1 MSIKGFTCSKPL
13 CGRWGSF
20 SLSSAEICGLVCTL
34 LDKAPLQYLE
44 VMRASLQTRTLGSR
58 PKSLTVGSRR
68 QPLELRDAHFSAD
81 SDSTSFLSLQSF
93 PCFRFVFSF
102 PLPGTSSLPP
112 SLLCLCSSL
121 HMVEQEGSGLASS
134 GPLGWLREMV
144 MVYKV
149 ARDQHPVNT
158 DHCLG
163 GEYKVRFPE
172 ASGQPVNT

>member
-13 CGRWGSF
+13 CGWWGSF

-68 QPLELRDAHFSAD
+68 QPLELRDAHFSAN
-81 SDSTSFLSLQSF
+81 SNSTSFLSLQSF

-102 PLPGTSSLPP
+102 PLPAPVLCLPPFCVSAPHYIWWSRKAVDWLPQGPSGGLERWLWSIKSPGTSI
-112 SLLCLCSSL
+112 
-121 HMVEQEGSGLASS
+121 Q
-134 GPLGWLREMV
+134 
-144 MVYKV
+144 
-149 ARDQHPVNT
+149 
-158 DHCLG
+158 
-163 GEYKVRFPE
+163 
-172 ASGQPVNT
+172 